1 MIILVFAL
9 ITLLLFFIVYIDWND
24 ILTLISLIF
33 GAVTTGILIALLIT
47 CIVVRVPMYK
57 KSKLIKYEQQY
68 NIITTT
74 IKNSSGN
81 VIALTNEIAD
91 YNSNIIA
98 GRLYQDSIL
107 IGILTEDIYYDLP
120 LIELP
125 VSEE

>member
-1 MIILVFAL
+1 MIILVCVL
-9 ITLLLFFIVYIDWND
+9 IVLLLFFIIFKDWND
-24 ILTLISLIF
+24 ILTMISLF
-33 GAVTTGILIALLIT
+33 FSGITIGGIIVMLIV
-47 CIVVRVPMYK
+47 CIIVHVPMYK

-68 NIITTT
+68 NIISTT

-81 VIALTNEIAD
+81 VIALTNEIVD

-98 GRLYQDSIL
+98 GRLYQDNIW
-107 IGILTEDIYYDLP
+107 IGILIEDIYYNLP